1 MKIGAPRETASGE
14 RRVALA
20 PETVGRLVKAGR
32 EVVMQAGAG
41 SESSYPDDAYRSA
54 GAEIAPEAAA
64 VAGVADIYVKVQKPD
79 PGEIATLRPTAIV
92 VGVLDARRDPALV
105 RSLAARGI
113 TSFGLELV
121 PRIARAQ
128 RLDVLSSQASLAGYK
143 AVLIAAAALPKYMP
157 MMMTAAGTI
166 PPAKVV
172 VLGAGVA
179 GLQAIA
185 TARRLGA
192 VVEAYDVRAAVKE
205 QVTSLGARF
214 IELASP
220 QNAEVAGGYAR
231 AQTEEEQSRQGEALK
246 PFLAQA
252 DAVVTTA
259 AIPGRKAPILIT
271 ADAAKAMRH
280 GSVIVDLAAESGGN
294 CELTRPG
301 ETVTVNGVTIHGPL
315 NVASSLPM
323 HASQLFSRNVAA
335 FLELIIDREGRL
347 NIDFKDEVVDA
358 MCVTHA
364 GQARHEL
371 GGV

>member
-20 PETVGRLVKAGR
+20 PETAGKLAKAGHQ
-32 EVVMQAGAG
+32 VVVQSGAG
-41 SESSYPDDAYRSA
+41 SEASYPDDAYRSA
-54 GAEIAPEAAA
+54 GAEIAPTATA
-64 VAGVADIYVKVQKPD
+64 VAGAADIYIKVQKPY
-79 PGEIATLRPTAIV
+79 PAEISALRPTTV
-92 VGVLDARRDPALV
+92 VIGVLDARRDPDLV

-113 TSFGLELV
+113 TSFGLEFV

-143 AVLIAAAALPKYMP
+143 SVLIAASALPKYMP

-214 IELASP
+214 IELPAP
-220 QNAEVAGGYAR
+220 QKAEAAGGYAR
-231 AQTEEEQSRQGEALK
+231 AQTEEEQVLQREALK
-246 PFLAQA
+246 PFLVQA
-252 DAVVTTA
+252 DAIITTA
-259 AIPGRKAPILIT
+259 AIPGRKAPLLIT
-271 ADAAKAMRH
+271 ADAARAMRP
-280 GSVIVDLAAESGGN
+280 GSVIVDLAADSGGN

-301 ETVTVNGVTIHGPL
+301 ETVTVNGVTIYGPL
-315 NVASSLPM
+315 NVASSLPT

-335 FLELIIDREGRL
+335 FLELIIDREGKL
-347 NIDFKDEVVDA
+347 NIDFKDEVVAA

-364 GQARHEL
+364 GEVRHGL